1 MLFQSLKS
9 EFVQKRNTPVKSGGF
24 FNSFFGGIT
33 KSGKPINETTALTL
47 SSFYNGL
54 NILSNDYAKLPKSIY
69 RKKDGDRIKLS
80 DHHLNY
86 IVSKRPNQYMT
97 AFSFDKVMLLS
108 AILKGNAYAIINR
121 NELTQKV
128 ESLQYV
134 DQNLTPVKV
143 IEHKSKLF
151 YRIKEKSYSS
161 YEIIHV
167 PGFTLNGIVGVG
179 VVTLAAMSLGV
190 NLNSQEYASEY
201 YETKGEGIGIV
212 TTAKPM
218 DPEAKTRYASAL
230 QNRLNAATQHKV
242 AVLDE
247 SGSFNYIRLTPQEAQ
262 FLQTNKEGVIEVA
275 RWLNIPPHKLKS
287 LDGATFSNIEHQ
299 EIAHVSDSIL
309 PWAKSFKAEYDVKL
323 LTKSEVE
330 KGLYINFNHNSL
342 LQADKKTQAEYF
354 SKLIF
359 SGVYTRNEVR
369 ALLDMNSLEGLS
381 KPLTPVN
388 AQTLDQIDAKL
399 KELKEKTNE

>member
-1 MLFQSLKS
+1 M
-9 EFVQKRNTPVKSGGF
+9 EKRNTPVKSGGF

-80 DHHLNY
+80 GHHLNY

-218 DPEAKTRYASAL
+218 DPEAKTRYAGAL
-230 QNRLNAATQHKV
+230 QNRLNTATQHKV

-287 LDGATFSNIEHQ
+287 LEGATFSNIEHQ

-369 ALLDMNSLEGLS
+369 SLLDMNSLEGLS
-381 KPLTPVN
+381 EPLTPVN
-388 AQTLDQIDAKL
+388 AQTLEQIDTKL

>member
-1 MLFQSLKS
+1 M
-9 EFVQKRNTPVKSGGF
+9 PVNSGGF

-33 KSGKPINETTALTL
+33 KRGKPINDATALTL

-69 RKKDGDRIKLS
+69 QKKNGDRIKLS
-80 DHHLNY
+80 KHHLNY

-108 AILKGNAYAIINR
+108 AILKGNAYAIIRR
-121 NELTQKV
+121 NEVTQKV
-128 ESLQYV
+128 ESLKYV
-134 DQNLTPVKV
+134 DQNETPVKV
-143 IEHKSKLF
+143 VEHNSKLF
-151 YRIKEKSYSS
+151 YHIGEKSYSS

-212 TTAKPM
+212 TTAKTM
-218 DPEAKTRYASAL
+218 DPDAKTRYAGAL
-230 QNRLNAATQHKV
+230 QNRLNAAKQHKV
-242 AVLDE
+242 AVLDD

-323 LTKSEVE
+323 LLKSEIE
-330 KGLYINFNHNSL
+330 KGLYVNFNHNSL

-381 KPLTPVN
+381 EPLTPVN
-388 AQTLDQIDAKL
+388 AQTLEQIEAKL
-399 KELKEKTNE
+399 NELKEKINE